1 MPPDSSSTSAHN
13 TGALDPATEG
23 YLQRLRMLRGWSA
36 HTFEAYCR
44 DLLRVQRLLEPA
56 QATLYN
62 VSTAQ
67 LLVVFR
73 QLQGE
78 LSIASQQRCRSA
90 LSTWFTLL
98 QDEGLREDHPLRHLP
113 ALRHGHRL
121 PATLDENSVARL
133 LEAPD
138 CSSLTGLRDRCMLE
152 LMYATGMRVSELVAL
167 TRSQLDMPARMLRI
181 LGKGNKERLVP
192 FGEEAAYWLQQW
204 SEQRCATSAWLF
216 PGRNNRKMSRQNIW
230 LRIKKYAEEQG
241 IQPSPSPHTLRHA
254 FATHLLNHGAELRAL
269 QLLLGHSSI
278 GTTEIY
284 THVSRVRLHQV
295 MNQAHPATTRRPCA
309 S

>member
-1 MPPDSSSTSAHN
+1 MLSASSSIAVNHS
-13 TGALDPATEG
+13 ALDPVTEG
-23 YLQRLRMLRGWSA
+23 YLQRLRMLRGWST

-44 DLLRVQRLLEPA
+44 DLLRIQRLLEPA

-62 VSTAQ
+62 ASTTQ
-67 LLVVFR
+67 LLDVFS
-73 QLQGE
+73 QLQE
-78 LSIASQQRCRSA
+78 ALSIASQQRCRSA

-98 QDEGLREDHPLRHLP
+98 QDEGVRKDHPLRHLP
-113 ALRHGHRL
+113 ALRRHHRL
-121 PATLDENSVARL
+121 PKTLNETDVERL

-152 LMYATGMRVSELVAL
+152 LMYATGMRVSELVSL
-167 TRSQLDMPARMLRI
+167 TYSQLDMSARMLRI

-204 SEQRCATSAWLF
+204 LEQRCMTSAWLF
-216 PGRNNRKMSRQNIW
+216 PGRKGQKMSRQNIW
-230 LRIKKYAEEQG
+230 LRIKKYADEQG

-284 THVSRVRLHQV
+284 THVSRLRLHQV
-295 MNQAHPATTRRPCA
+295 IRQAHPATTRRPCA